1 MNVIGKKLI
10 EKNSIN
16 MNKEDFSSSLVK
28 LYFQLKTS
36 RLKKELGK
44 QFNKRSFQY
53 WLGKDNDYYTSL

>member
-1 MNVIGKKLI
+1 
-10 EKNSIN
+10 